1 MKPPYCIVNI
11 RTYIKISV
19 HMSSQ
24 SDNETTSNYKEGKHK
39 ISCVPTYICTHV
51 HMYVRTLASASL
63 STMVGRAVEVDFL
76 PNTVAFAAM
85 IPTKVTLIL
94 TT

>member
-24 SDNETTSNYKEGKHK
+24 SDNETTSNYKEGKTQSK
-39 ISCVPTYICTHV
+39 LCTYVC
-51 HMYVRTLASASL
+51 TLASASL

-76 PNTVAFAAM
+76 PNTVAFAAVM
-85 IPTKVTLIL
+85 PTRVTLIL